1 MEDRIENLRKQVIK
15 VFSEDLCDESI
26 LNMDIYKIKEIADNI
41 NKARKDLV
49 TELETLAREKKI

>member
-41 NKARKDLV
+41 NKGRKDLI
-49 TELETLAREKKI
+49 TELETLARE

>member
-26 LNMDIYKIKEIADNI
+26 LNMNNYKIKEIAGNI
-41 NKARKDLV
+41 NRG
-49 TELETLAREKKI
+49 R